1 MLTEGEKSPT
11 ATTTIGWVTYVWLD
25 RNGEPRSIQ
34 TRQTVARRHIGETVL
49 DAKPEDYDD
58 LMVECDV
65 SGYPSRTD
73 ALHFARPFR
82 VYSQPGAASG
92 KILLCHIVDTAG
104 SPLNSAVAKAVED
117 LRQLQE
123 EEGEGY
129 CPTEVFE
136 ITQQFYLTTKFV
148 PLSFAS
154 NPPAKPGPFGSGVGA
169 DLAVARAT
177 VTRAVNSLP
186 GESYITRLTPL
197 ATPSH
202 WGVTFRLRK
211 ATGDRNGEGNPY
223 DLASML
229 MLFRYVLGRACEE
242 SNLTPAFIGKL
253 LKDPWPPSLLQFS
266 ARTKELSELKLA
278 KRLAAGHES
287 LMRATAPTQDAATA
301 EVEKYVWVTNAKGP
315 VTVATTQDGTA
326 WLLDNRVYS
335 SANPHVAVNEWIK
348 SWRTKASGDGAAT
361 A

>member
-1 MLTEGEKSPT
+1 MISTEGEKTPSST
-11 ATTTIGWVTYVWLD
+11 NTTTEWVTYVWLD
-25 RNGEPRSIQ
+25 HNGEPRSIQ
-34 TRQTVARRHIGETVL
+34 TRQTVARSYIGETVPI
-49 DAKPEDYDD
+49 AKPEDYSD
-58 LMVECDV
+58 LPVETDV

-73 ALHFARPFR
+73 ALYFARPFH
-82 VYSQPGAASG
+82 VYSQPNTTTS
-92 KILLCHIVDTAG
+92 KFLLCHIVDTEG
-104 SPLNSAVAKAVED
+104 TPLNSAAAKAVKE

-123 EEGEGY
+123 EEGKGY

-148 PLSFAS
+148 PVSFAS

-186 GESYITRLTPL
+186 VESCIARFAPL

-202 WGVTFRLRK
+202 WGVTFQLRK
-211 ATGDRNGEGNPY
+211 AVGDCKSQGDPY
-223 DLASML
+223 DVASML

-266 ARTKELSELKLA
+266 AQTKTISETKLA
-278 KRLAAGHES
+278 KRLMVGHES
-287 LMRATAPTQDAATA
+287 LMRATAPTPDAATA
-301 EVEKYVWVTNAKGP
+301 EVEKYVWVSNAKGP
-315 VTVATTQDGTA
+315 VTVATTGDGTA
-326 WLLDNRVYS
+326 WLIDNRVYS

-348 SWRTKASGDGAAT
+348 SWATFGDAAT

>member
-1 MLTEGEKSPT
+1 MSAEGEKIPT
-11 ATTTIGWVTYVWLD
+11 PASTTQEWVTYVWLD
-25 RNGEPRSIQ
+25 RNGEPRSVQ
-34 TRQTVARRHIGETVL
+34 TRRTVPRRYIGDPASVT
-49 DAKPEDYDD
+49 KPQDYDD
-58 LMVECDV
+58 LPVEAEV

-73 ALHFARPFR
+73 ALYFAKPFK
-82 VYSQPGAASG
+82 VYSQSGSTG
-92 KILLCHIVDTAG
+92 KILLCHMVDTEG
-104 SPLNSAVAKAVED
+104 TPLNSAAAKAHAD
-117 LRQLQE
+117 LCQLQE

-129 CPTEVFE
+129 SPTEVLE

-186 GESYITRLTPL
+186 GANTCVSRIAPL

-202 WGVTFRLRK
+202 WGVTFQLRK
-211 ATGDRNGEGNPY
+211 AADDHDGQGDLL
-223 DLASML
+223 DVASMI

-253 LKDPWPPSLLQFS
+253 LQDPWPPSLLQFS
-266 ARTKELSELKLA
+266 ARTKELSETKLA
-278 KRLAAGHES
+278 KRLTAGHES
-287 LMRATAPTQDAATA
+287 LMRATAATQAATTA
-301 EVEKYVWVTNAKGP
+301 EVEKYVWASNAKGP
-315 VTVATTQDGTA
+315 VTVATTADGTA
-326 WLLDNRVYS
+326 WLIDNRVLS

-348 SWRTKASGDGAAT
+348 TWRA
-361 A
+361 